1 MRKKHIREMKDEGNP
16 KSRLTI
22 ERGTKL
28 SAEDA
33 QSAENFINFNKFL
46 RISVPPWCKI
56 KIQN

>member
-22 ERGTKL
+22 ESGTKL

-33 QSAENFINFNKFL
+33 QSAENFLNFNNSSVSPCL
-46 RISVPPWCKI
+46 RSA
-56 KIQN
+56 